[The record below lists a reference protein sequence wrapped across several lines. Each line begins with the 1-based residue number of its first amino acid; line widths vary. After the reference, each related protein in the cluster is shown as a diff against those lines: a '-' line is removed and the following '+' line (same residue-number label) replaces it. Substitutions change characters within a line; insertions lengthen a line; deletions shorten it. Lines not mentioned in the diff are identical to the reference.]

1 LRLRQRLLHGGT
13 LPSDQAIALVNGICE
28 HVHLAGEALPLV
40 VALTGL
46 SWYSRHMEQ
55 TPFALTPK
63 QHGILT
69 ALSRETGKPI
79 PALVDEALEA
89 LQERT
94 PRAPINGH
102 APTSRA
108 PSESAWTEHK
118 NQRRCHLVD
127 KDIDGTISL
136 AEKGELE
143 QLQAEMF
150 AYRRHVA
157 PLPLDDLRTLHQQLL
172 HHASEQPTARR

>member
-1 LRLRQRLLHGGT
+1 
-13 LPSDQAIALVNGICE
+13 
-28 HVHLAGEALPLV
+28 
-40 VALTGL
+40 
-46 SWYSRHMEQ
+46 MEQ
-55 TPFALTPK
+55 TPFALTPQ

-79 PALVDEALEA
+79 PVLVDEALEA

-94 PRAPINGH
+94 RRAPSNGH
-102 APTSRA
+102 APPSQA
-108 PSESAWTEHK
+108 PSAPAWTEDK

-136 AEKGELE
+136 AEQGELE
-143 QLQAEMF
+143 QLQAEML

-157 PLPLDDLRTLHQQLL
+157 PLPLDDLRMLHQQLL
-172 HHASEQPTARR
+172 RQASAPPPARR

>member
-1 LRLRQRLLHGGT
+1 
-13 LPSDQAIALVNGICE
+13 
-28 HVHLAGEALPLV
+28 
-40 VALTGL
+40 
-46 SWYSRHMEQ
+46 MEQ

-63 QHGILT
+63 QQSILT

-79 PALVDEALEA
+79 PALVDEALDA

-94 PRAPINGH
+94 LRAPINGQEP
-102 APTSRA
+102 ASRVL
-108 PSESAWTEHK
+108 SEPAWTEQK

-136 AEKGELE
+136 AEKGELD
-143 QLQAEMF
+143 QLQAEML

-172 HHASEQPTARR
+172 RQASARPTARR